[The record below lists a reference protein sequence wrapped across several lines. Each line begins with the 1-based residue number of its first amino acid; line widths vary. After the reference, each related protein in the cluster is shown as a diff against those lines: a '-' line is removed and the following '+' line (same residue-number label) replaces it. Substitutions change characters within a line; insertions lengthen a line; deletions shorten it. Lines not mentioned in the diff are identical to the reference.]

1 MASCQERK
9 RAEREARKKVAQAF
23 KEGAIWRLKLHI
35 LTWLMWILLCAE
47 WISTNRVHDG
57 LRMAILGAP
66 WTIGILYCST
76 DWVRDVCWVL
86 MLYIWP
92 QWMLNLIPGEGSVR
106 QYLNK
111 YGVVD
116 THPIEGGGS
125 AVICTKYG
133 RNLWSG
139 FIKVITDAHNRH
151 QSWGGQ
157 FTMEDLRMSGH
168 RCRIKREPMCD
179 GSFANLLLDLSML
192 ARLLLVD
199 EFRDSQGYPISYIQ
213 ELYNLMVSPTV
224 GSCPSKAKKEKFLK
238 FLHNHPAV
246 KSPRAVT
253 ILISAVFQA
262 YKSMGQIEKQK
273 VDDLV
278 AKTKLTT
285 KDWRVDAALNSLLNK
300 VLLFKYNDPN
310 NTLTSYAPNSCD
322 LFRFLWNFQQHGGDA
337 NQGDK
342 KQNISNLEELEYIAS
357 YRFPTFISTLIEDL
371 VMVLDMQGMLQYAWE
386 NYTCSA

>member
-23 KEGAIWRLKLHI
+23 KEGAIWRLKLRI

-57 LRMAILGAP
+57 LRMAILAAP
-66 WTIGILYCST
+66 WTIGILYCSA

-92 QWMLNLIPGEGSVR
+92 QWMLNLIPGERSVR
-106 QYLNK
+106 QYMNK
-111 YGVVD
+111 YGVVG
-116 THPIEGGGS
+116 TRPIEGGGS
-125 AVICTKYG
+125 AVVCTKYG

-179 GSFANLLLDLSML
+179 GSFANLLLDLATL

-199 EFRDSQGYPISYIQ
+199 EFKDSQGDPISYIR

-262 YKSMGQIEKQK
+262 YKSMGQIEKK
-273 VDDLV
+273 TVDDLV
-278 AKTKLTT
+278 AKMKF
-285 KDWRVDAALNSLLNK
+285 NK

-310 NTLTSYAPNSCD
+310 NTLPSYAPNPSG
-322 LFRFLWNFQQHGGDA
+322 LFRFLRNFQQHGGDA

-357 YRFPTFISTLIEDL
+357 YRFSTFISMLIEDL
-371 VMVLDMQGMLQYAWE
+371 VMELDMQGMLQYAWE
-386 NYTCSA
+386 NYTRA

>member
-23 KEGAIWRLKLHI
+23 KEGAIWRLKLRI

-47 WISTNRVHDG
+47 WISTNR
-57 LRMAILGAP
+57 
-66 WTIGILYCST
+66 
-76 DWVRDVCWVL
+76 
-86 MLYIWP
+86 
-92 QWMLNLIPGEGSVR
+92 IPGERSVR

-116 THPIEGGGS
+116 MRPIEGGVDTRPIEGGGS
-125 AVICTKYG
+125 AVICTKHG

-213 ELYNLMVSPTV
+213 ELYNLMVSPIV

-285 KDWRVDAALNSLLNK
+285 KDRRVDAALNSLLNK

-322 LFRFLWNFQQHGGDA
+322 LFRFLRNFQQHGGDA

-357 YRFPTFISTLIEDL
+357 YRFPTFISMLIEDL